1 MVADANEV
9 EKIISGELIVGNH
22 ESIIVLGSEAQGQLR
37 CFSKAISEI
46 LLNDNGD
53 LEYLIH
59 DIVKEIDGFQIKS
72 NSQHKLAALFG
83 SQRQRDL
90 LIMQYNSVLVYIDKM
105 TISLQLQEAQ
115 LIKDSTI
122 LSHMQKLIE
131 PSIVDIEK
139 SIGKGEEIIK
149 KRNATNID
157 DQFDD
162 WYRRL
167 ERRLDDLRISHT
179 VLLQCQTQLDL
190 MLENNRKLV
199 DKILSALSSTIPI
212 WRNQITLLLG
222 IEKMN
227 RNLEI
232 QEKVQRI
239 TEQYINSNSKRIQK
253 SKRQKEVDIEKLRK
267 ANFELERCLNE
278 LADIEKND
286 TEIRLE
292 MRNKLV
298 LN

>member
-37 CFSKAISEI
+37 SFSKAISEI

-72 NSQHKLAALFG
+72 NSQNKLAALFG
-83 SQRQRDL
+83 SKRKRDL
-90 LIMQYNSVLVYIDKM
+90 LIKQYNLVLVYIDKM

-115 LIKDSTI
+115 LIKDSAI

-149 KRNATNID
+149 KRYVTNID
-157 DQFDD
+157 NQFDD
-162 WYRRL
+162 WYGRL

-227 RNLEI
+227 RNIEI
-232 QEKVQRI
+232 QEKVQKI
-239 TEQYINSNSKRIQK
+239 TEQYINSNSKRIHK
-253 SKRQKEVDIEKLRK
+253 SKKQNEVDIEKLRK
-267 ANFELERCLNE
+267 ANYELEKCLNE

-286 TEIRLE
+286 SEIRLE